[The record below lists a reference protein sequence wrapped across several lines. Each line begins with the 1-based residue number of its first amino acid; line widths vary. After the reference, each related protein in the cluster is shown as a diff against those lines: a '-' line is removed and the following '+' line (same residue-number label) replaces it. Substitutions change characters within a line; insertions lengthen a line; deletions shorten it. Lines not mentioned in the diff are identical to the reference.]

1 MLNKAFAITTE
12 SDEVCPEFYKTFRAD
27 GKVRRAVLY
36 ATAIGVYDIT
46 VNGKRAG
53 DNVLAPGCTSYSTR
67 LQYQEYDV
75 TALLSKDNELCIC
88 VAPGWYR
95 GRISAARS
103 ELHSQP
109 CAVIA
114 ALEILFE
121 SGERKRII
129 TDDSWRVRSSGIV
142 FSDIYDGE
150 HQDAAAEKKELGAAV
165 VYDKFDH
172 SALIPQ
178 EGEDVCETVRIY
190 PRSVFTAPNGEKII
204 DFGQNISGY
213 VRIDADIE
221 RGKRVR
227 LSHAETLDK
236 DGNFYNENYRD
247 AKAQLIF
254 DAAGG
259 WRTYKPR
266 FTFFGFRYVRIDEC
280 PENVDPLSFTAVAVH
295 SDMKR
300 TGRIVTGSAD
310 INRLYSNA
318 LWSQRDNF
326 VDIPTDCPQRNERMG
341 WLGDAQVFAAAA
353 AYNYDVRRFFNKW
366 LNDVCAEQRENG
378 SVPDT
383 VPNFW
388 QLKGASTAWG
398 DAITII
404 PWRLYTVYG
413 DIAVIENCFESMKRW
428 VDYISADTL
437 EKDLWICAD
446 EDKKLWGKHYGDWL
460 GLDSPP
466 DSYKGA
472 SDDDFIASAFYAHS
486 TRILIK
492 TGEALGK
499 DMSVYSEL
507 YERIVKAF
515 RKRFKARTQT
525 EYVLLVYFGLAE
537 DIKSA
542 GDKLNSMVIDNGC
555 AMTTG
560 FVGAPYI
567 LHALSMTGHTD
578 TAYELLFRHK
588 YPSWLY
594 SVDRGATTIWEHWD
608 GIKEDGSFWSSDM
621 NSFNHYA
628 YGSVVDWIYSVSA
641 GITPIEGYPGFS
653 RALIAPVPDARLG
666 YINASLETV
675 SGKIE
680 SSWRYEGG
688 CVRYEIT
695 AAMPADIIIDGIRR
709 SVEPGSY
716 IFYGRA

>member
-1 MLNKAFAITTE
+1 MLNGAFAITTAA
-12 SDEVCPEFYKTFRAD
+12 DEVCPEFYKTFHID

-36 ATAIGVYDIT
+36 VTAVGVYDVT

-53 DNVLAPGCTSYSTR
+53 ENILAPGCTSYSTR
-67 LQYQEYDV
+67 LQYQGYDV
-75 TALLSKDNELCIC
+75 TELLSDENELCIC
-88 VAPGWYR
+88 AAPGWCR

-114 ALEILFE
+114 ALEILLE

-129 TDDSWRVRSSGIV
+129 TDDSWRVRGSGIV

-150 HQDAAAEKKELGAAV
+150 HQNAAAEKKELGAAV
-165 VYDKFDH
+165 IYDKFDR

-178 EGEDVCETVRIY
+178 EGEVVREIVRIY

-221 RGKRVR
+221 RGNRVR
-227 LSHAETLDK
+227 LSHAETLDS
-236 DGNFYNENYRD
+236 DGNFYNGNYRS

-254 DAAGG
+254 DGAGG
-259 WRTYKPR
+259 LRTYKPR

-300 TGRIVTGSAD
+300 TGRIATGSAD

-326 VDIPTDCPQRNERMG
+326 VDIPTDCPQRDERMG

-366 LNDVCAEQRENG
+366 LKDVCAEQRENG

-388 QLKGASTAWG
+388 QLKGASAAWG

-413 DIAVIENCFESMKRW
+413 DTAALESCFDAMKKW
-428 VDYISADTL
+428 VDYIGADTL
-437 EKDLWICAD
+437 EKDLWICSD

-466 DSYKGA
+466 GSYKGA

-486 TRILIK
+486 TDILIK
-492 TGEALGK
+492 TGAALGR
-499 DMSVYSEL
+499 DMSVYCEL

-515 RKRFKARTQT
+515 RKRF
-525 EYVLLVYFGLAE
+525 F
-537 DIKSA
+537 
-542 GDKLNSMVIDNGC
+542 
-555 AMTTG
+555 
-560 FVGAPYI
+560 
-567 LHALSMTGHTD
+567 
-578 TAYELLFRHK
+578 
-588 YPSWLY
+588 SW
-594 SVDRGATTIWEHWD
+594 
-608 GIKEDGSFWSSDM
+608 
-621 NSFNHYA
+621 N
-628 YGSVVDWIYSVSA
+628 
-641 GITPIEGYPGFS
+641 
-653 RALIAPVPDARLG
+653 
-666 YINASLETV
+666 
-675 SGKIE
+675 
-680 SSWRYEGG
+680 
-688 CVRYEIT
+688 
-695 AAMPADIIIDGIRR
+695 
-709 SVEPGSY
+709 
-716 IFYGRA
+716 